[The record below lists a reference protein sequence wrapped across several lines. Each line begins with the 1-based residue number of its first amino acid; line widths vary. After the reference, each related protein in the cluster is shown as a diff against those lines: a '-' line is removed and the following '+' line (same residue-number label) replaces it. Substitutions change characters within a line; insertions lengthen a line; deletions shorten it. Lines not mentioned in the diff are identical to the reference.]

1 MTNCNAI
8 AVSMIVANVDNQAM
22 DIQTKS
28 IINNLTQATVTCEG
42 FQEKTIAPSRDL
54 AIQRA
59 IERLLGQLNQALT
72 LVDYFELVPENRLS
86 VFKESIAVLGG
97 LADHYFLSETPG
109 LSNSLGWGPR
119 GIELRG
125 TVRITQ
131 AQMTRVRQF
140 MDTARYH
147 IALHNCEHFANYVL
161 FGLPLSSQQ
170 TTWHKGLGATIV
182 AQLQPK
188 QTITENIL
196 VDINRQLKHRLQVER
211 AKRAKQKIYQFCQTH
226 RIELE
231 PEAIA

>member
-1 MTNCNAI
+1 MT
-8 AVSMIVANVDNQAM
+8 ME
-22 DIQTKS
+22 IQTKS

-42 FQEKTIAPSRDL
+42 FWEKAIAPNPDL

-59 IERLLGQLNQALT
+59 MERLLGQLNQALI
-72 LVDYFELVPENRLS
+72 LVDYFELVPENQLS

-109 LSNSLGWGPR
+109 LSNSLGWGPK

-125 TVRITQ
+125 QVKITQ
-131 AQMTRVRQF
+131 TQVTRVQQF
-140 MDTARYH
+140 VETARYN
-147 IALHNCEHFANYVL
+147 IALHNCEHFANYIL
-161 FGLPLSSQQ
+161 HGLPLSSQQ
-170 TTWHKGLGATIV
+170 TTWHKGLGATVI

-196 VDINRQLKHRLQVER
+196 ADINRQFKHRLQVER
-211 AKRAKQKIYQFCQTH
+211 AKRAKQEIYQFCQAH
-226 RIELE
+226 QIELE